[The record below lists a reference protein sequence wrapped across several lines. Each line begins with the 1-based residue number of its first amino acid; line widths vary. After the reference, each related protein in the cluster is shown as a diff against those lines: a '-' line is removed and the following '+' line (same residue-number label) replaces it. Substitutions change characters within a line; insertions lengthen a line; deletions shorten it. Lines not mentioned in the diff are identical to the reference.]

1 MITAWN
7 EWIAG
12 LTHSMQSPW
21 VQCDGFNEEF
31 SRDIE
36 PMRGG
41 FGDNFYYQAV
51 ANIRRYKGVPEIPV
65 ATAAKSI
72 DINGSFDQ
80 WSDVGP
86 EYGGRV
92 GNTIPRDYD
101 GFGRA
106 AKTRITTPQPEFEGN
121 GTTWSGQEGLRY
133 TNTTGRNGFLV
144 MKVCRDDENLYFY
157 ARTEKPI
164 SPPSDPNWMMLFIR
178 TGNPTHHDWNAY
190 DYVVNRVPP
199 GEGGAVLE
207 KNNGGWN
214 WLKAADVKFKVEG
227 NEMMMAVPRKAL
239 RLTGT
244 SVQFDFKWVDN
255 VKLPDDLTVLYV
267 DGDTAPL
274 GRFRFRYRDK

>member
-1 MITAWN
+1 
-7 EWIAG
+7 
-12 LTHSMQSPW
+12 
-21 VQCDGFNEEF
+21 
-31 SRDIE
+31 
-36 PMRGG
+36 
-41 FGDNFYYQAV
+41 
-51 ANIRRYKGVPEIPV
+51 V
-65 ATAAKSI
+65 ATSAKSI

-178 TGNPTHHDWNAY
+178 TGNPTHHDWNGY
-190 DYVVNRVPP
+190 DYVVNRVSP

-239 RLTGT
+239 KLTGA
-244 SVQFDFKWVDN
+244 SLQFDFKWVDN